1 MDLNTLNLIIG
12 GSIALV
18 ASASTSFLNFLFQNH
33 DSNKKRNWEL
43 EDKKREKSQKILLER
58 IDQTEILVTGI
69 IKWVIEQMQEIENFL
84 DEDKSFTEFIKNS
97 KPVFDNLYL
106 SAV

>member
-69 IKWVIEQMQEIENFL
+69 IKWVIEQM
-84 DEDKSFTEFIKNS
+84 
-97 KPVFDNLYL
+97 
-106 SAV
+106 